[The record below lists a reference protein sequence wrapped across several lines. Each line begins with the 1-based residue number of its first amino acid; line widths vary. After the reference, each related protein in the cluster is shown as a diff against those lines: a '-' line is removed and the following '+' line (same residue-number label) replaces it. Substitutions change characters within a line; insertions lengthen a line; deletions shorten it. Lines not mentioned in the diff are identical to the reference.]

1 MKTYRAGTFFF
12 FFNMEDPGEVKI
24 EEKYDQRVIN

>member
-12 FFNMEDPGEVKI
+12 FNIEDPGEVKI
-24 EEKYDQRVIN
+24 EDKYDKRVIN